1 VLKYE
6 HYIKNPIK
14 KIFLTDVEDY
24 FDIDSSDSKYK
35 NYLAMGELYSF
46 INFLSEE
53 SNADKDCIFYNRSYK
68 FKIKACEDDLNYP
81 IDTKSLGKFKH
92 QDMHREAIINLMCKE
107 LTSFVKDEIEDVRF
121 SYLIRNLNP
130 LITNINHSYQSYVED
145 YTFDKV
151 RKEYKEK
158 KTEYIKKLNDTFD
171 SVATKMFAIPAGIW
185 FATAQM
191 TTMKT
196 VSSFIYTKNFIVLMT
211 VLSMIFIM
219 ILNVYGQRNTLN
231 QVKEEYLDIFDE
243 LEKKFEDV
251 DAEIRKIKG
260 EVNDKFDRVM
270 SYIYV
275 AIIICV
281 ALGVYTAYLFYQ
293 SSIV

>member
-1 VLKYE
+1 
-6 HYIKNPIK
+6 
-14 KIFLTDVEDY
+14 
-24 FDIDSSDSKYK
+24 
-35 NYLAMGELYSF
+35 M
-46 INFLSEE
+46 SEE